1 VLISK
6 TKIEGEEALRRLVIA
21 LNALAAIFIIQ
32 KDYYQAALLYNE
44 ALALAE
50 EHSEDFRLDPLL
62 NIHIHHNL
70 AEIFPLA
77 QNFALILP
85 SKGKQFSGTSA
96 VNTTKKHF
104 IVKVD
109 HDQVK
114 RHKISSFDDA
124 NSTVAS
130 AEPSNVDDLSASSV
144 KYLIAE
150 CEDSKQKY
158 LSVFSSKLAAAQQE
172 FQNSYTQVNKAYH
185 DTGTNQTTFW
195 WLEAL
200 HHAEQNKD
208 FSTELIRKIEEA
220 LSGNSNSSK
229 SSRIPAR
236 FRSIHSLKYQI
247 QTDLDQLEASRKV
260 LLDRLLEIDQTMET
274 PEDEDIERVGKCR
287 NCQPNCDGPPCV
299 LCELDELFQAYEA
312 RLFVLKNERGGIIS
326 SAEEA

>member
-130 AEPSNVDDLSASSV
+130 AELSNVASSLSENDLNDRECDDLSASSV

-172 FQNSYTQVNKAYH
+172 FQSSYTQVCKAYH
-185 DTGTNQTTFW
+185 DSGTNQTTFW

-200 HHAEQNKD
+200 HYAEQNKD

-220 LSGNSNSSK
+220 LSGNSNNSK

-236 FRSIHSLKYQI
+236 FRSISSLKYQI
-247 QTDLDQLEASRKV
+247 QTNLDQLEASRKV
-260 LLDRLLEIDQTMET
+260 LLDRLLEIDQTMEK
-274 PEDEDIERVGKCR
+274 PKDEDIERV
-287 NCQPNCDGPPCV
+287 
-299 LCELDELFQAYEA
+299 EYF
-312 RLFVLKNERGGIIS
+312 
-326 SAEEA
+326 